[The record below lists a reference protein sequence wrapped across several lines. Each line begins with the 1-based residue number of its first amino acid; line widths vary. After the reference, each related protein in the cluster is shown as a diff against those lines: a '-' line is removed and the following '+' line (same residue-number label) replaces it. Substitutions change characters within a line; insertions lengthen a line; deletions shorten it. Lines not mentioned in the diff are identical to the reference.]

1 MSTSFGGP
9 PRAPTGGKKLRLMVV
24 DDSAYNRRNIADIF
38 IGNPDVEVV
47 GRAGDGEE
55 ALRLVTSLKPDVIT
69 LDLEM
74 PRMDGFTFLRILMT
88 RQPTP
93 VIVVSSYSQKENVFK
108 ALELGALDFV
118 AKPDRQISPDA
129 SEVRQQILD
138 KVLLVRSLRPAV
150 IEGLARPGTRRA
162 PTPIPSNPFGGGP
175 ADQSGGHSALGAQ
188 NAATAL
194 SAPRVPAAPVIGM
207 PPKYLV
213 AIACSTGGPS
223 ALLEVVGRL
232 PQNSVGGFA
241 IAQHMPD
248 KFTRTFAE
256 RLGRRGTIRVTEA
269 QDGDV
274 IYASTGFVCPGRQCM
289 EVHGSVASDWKL
301 RVSSAAP
308 TDRYVPSADRLF
320 KSAAAVGGSRVIGV
334 ILTGMGDDGTEGA
347 KAIRDAGGIIIA
359 ESQETA
365 VVFGMP
371 GAAVRAGIVN
381 EVLPLSGIAERLAKL
396 S

>member
-1 MSTSFGGP
+1 MSGAT
-9 PRAPTGGKKLRLMVV
+9 RKLRLMVV

-38 IGNPDVEVV
+38 GNHADVEVIA
-47 GRAGDGEE
+47 RAGDGEE
-55 ALRLVTSLKPDVIT
+55 ALRLATQLKPDVIT

-74 PRMDGFTFLRILMT
+74 PRMDGFTFLRILMSK
-88 RQPTP
+88 QPTP

-118 AKPDRQISPDA
+118 AKPDRTISPD
-129 SEVRQQILD
+129 STEVRQQILE

-150 IEGLARPGTRRA
+150 IDGIARPIARR
-162 PTPIPSNPFGGGP
+162 PTPLPVNPFADSGP
-175 ADQSGGHSALGAQ
+175 QSAISPIQQGALKVQ
-188 NAATAL
+188 PPP
-194 SAPRVPAAPVIGM
+194 SAPVSTS
-207 PPKYLV
+207 PKWLV

-232 PQNSVGGFA
+232 PTNSVAAFA

-256 RLGRRGTIRVTEA
+256 RLGRRGTIRCGEA

-274 IYASTGFVCPGRQCM
+274 LVAGSGFVCPGRQCM
-289 EVHGSVASDWKL
+289 EVFAQGGDFKL
-301 RVSSAAP
+301 RVGSAAP

-320 KSAAAVGGSRVIGV
+320 KSAAQVAGPRTIGV

-347 KAIRDAGGIIIA
+347 RAIREAGGIVIA

-371 GAAVRAGIVN
+371 GAAVRAGIVH
-381 EVLPLSGIAERLAKL
+381 EVLPLPAIAERLAKL
-396 S
+396 A